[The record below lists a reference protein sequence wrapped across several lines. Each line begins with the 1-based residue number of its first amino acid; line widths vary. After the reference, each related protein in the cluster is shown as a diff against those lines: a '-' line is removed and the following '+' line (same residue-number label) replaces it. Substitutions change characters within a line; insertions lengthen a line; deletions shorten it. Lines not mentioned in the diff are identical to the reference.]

1 MKYNTDTVHL
11 YVDILLNEM
20 EKAFIM
26 DVKMYTYELRPCPC
40 NNA

>member
-1 MKYNTDTVHL
+1 MMYNTNTVHL
-11 YVDILLNEM
+11 YVDVLLNEM

-26 DVKMYTYELRPCPC
+26 YVKMYTYELIRCPC